1 MFALIWF
8 CYKASFSPPNSQVI
22 LVGLRFENA
31 SPPLD
36 EIVEQKKTA
45 GPLILVSN
53 PSLGEDGGVCYRGR
67 EMECLSTMLKEGDD
81 WLAQLAEV
89 LEGTP
94 DKPATAPSPQPSPQ
108 HSDSKLATS
117 DACCAD
123 VITGKRGEG
132 GCDEA
137 GGRRT
142 RSRTNSAA
150 DENGSRSAGCELSA
164 GAGSSGT
171 RSSKR
176 SDVVGGGGGNG
187 KRPEIVGK
195 VKGVDTVVGKP
206 SRPEVKRESGAPSG
220 VGNNPPAAT
229 RGSAAASLGR
239 GKRATRCCA
248 SGRQGQGGEGDEWL
262 SPGQGGARSASVSG
276 THSRVSRLTPACKY
290 CVDPFGTK
298 VWRHGLS
305 LWPNPMATIWDLKIT
320 SMVLSTI
327 YLARP
332 SRNNVQ
338 RYEYHRAARVQ
349 YTSLRCT
356 LDISDT

>member
-1 MFALIWF
+1 
-8 CYKASFSPPNSQVI
+8 
-22 LVGLRFENA
+22 
-31 SPPLD
+31 
-36 EIVEQKKTA
+36 
-45 GPLILVSN
+45 
-53 PSLGEDGGVCYRGR
+53 
-67 EMECLSTMLKEGDD
+67 MECLSTMLKEGDD

-94 DKPATAPSPQPSPQ
+94 GKPATAPSPPPSP
-108 HSDSKLATS
+108 HRLDSKLAAA

-123 VITGKRGEG
+123 VVTGRRGEG

-142 RSRTNSAA
+142 RSRANYVA
-150 DENGSRSAGCELSA
+150 DGNGSRRAGCELSA

-176 SDVVGGGGGNG
+176 RDVVGGGGNG
-187 KRPEIVGK
+187 KRSEIAGK

-206 SRPEVKRESGAPSG
+206 SRPEVKRESGAPNG
-220 VGNNPPAAT
+220 AGNNP
-229 RGSAAASLGR
+229 AAASLGR

-248 SGRQGQGGEGDEWL
+248 SGRKGQGGEGGEWL
-262 SPGQGGARSASVSG
+262 SPGQGGASSASVSG
-276 THSRVSRLTPACKY
+276 THSRVSRLSPACTY

-298 VWRHGLS
+298 VWRHGLT

-320 SMVLSTI
+320 SVVLSTI

-332 SRNNVQ
+332 SRNIV
-338 RYEYHRAARVQ
+338 
-349 YTSLRCT
+349 
-356 LDISDT
+356 